1 MENYYISM
9 AENQLRKSND
19 ALEFLED
26 AMSSLRDGKQFDC
39 MDKLNKVHDII
50 VTKIIR
56 DSNSIIGNLKL
67 DAEKHKEF
75 RDNIRF
81 QMYEYIPQYVSV
93 TDYTDLELL
102 EAYLSYKINGVTI
115 EDSEYDDDIISSVHI
130 TPISELVEQFIKYK
144 KLIKTKLT
152 N

>member
-1 MENYYISM
+1 MEKYYISM

-26 AMSSLRDGKQFDC
+26 AMKSLKDGKQFDC

-50 VTKIIR
+50 VTKLIR
-56 DSNSIIGNLKL
+56 DSNSVIGNLKL
-67 DAEKHKEF
+67 DAKKHKEF

-81 QMYEYIPQYVSV
+81 HMYEYIPQYVSV

-102 EAYLSYKINGVTI
+102 ELYMSYKINGVTI
-115 EDSEYDDDIISSVHI
+115 EDGEDDYDVFDMDHCLNVQIK
-130 TPISELVEQFIKYK
+130 PIGELVQEFIEY
-144 KLIKTKLT
+144 KLT
-152 N
+152 NK